1 MENNTKKNN
10 TNTILIVVLA
20 VLLVV
25 CIGVTIWAVFFRKP
39 VQSSEFNPDY
49 PPQET
54 EPNQTPI
61 HGGNPQETLHSP
73 VGGGAINLTYGTTVT
88 IDISEEKATFY
99 FANPAK
105 SNLDMVMT
113 LVIDDTIVM
122 ISKRITPG
130 HMVSSLKLES
140 GIANELK
147 VGGYDAKYV
156 VYLYDRQ
163 TGEKAIVNA
172 EGAVTVTVVP

>member
-1 MENNTKKNN
+1 MAKNVNKNN
-10 TNTILIVVLA
+10 TTNILIIVLA
-20 VLLVV
+20 VLLVA

-39 VQSSEFNPDY
+39 EPSKFNPDY

-61 HGGNPQETLHSP
+61 QGGNTQDTLPAP
-73 VGGGAINLTYGTTVT
+73 VGGGAVNLTYGTTVT
-88 IDISEEKATFY
+88 IDLSEENATFY

-122 ISKRITPG
+122 VSKRITPG
-130 HMVSSLKLES
+130 HMLSSLKLES
-140 GIANELK
+140 GIASKLQA
-147 VGGYDAKYV
+147 GGYDAKYV
-156 VYLYDRQ
+156 VYLYDCQ
-163 TGEKAIVNA
+163 TGEKAVVNA
-172 EGAVTVTVVP
+172 EGAVTVTVIP

>member
-1 MENNTKKNN
+1 MSKCEKKSN
-10 TNTILIVVLA
+10 TNNILIIVLS
-20 VLLVV
+20 VLLVI
-25 CIGVTIWAVFFRKP
+25 CIGITIWAVFFRKP
-39 VQSSEFNPDY
+39 VSSGFNPDY

-61 HGGNPQETLHSP
+61 KGGSQETLVAP
-73 VGGGAINLTYGTTVT
+73 NGGGAVNLTYGTSVT
-88 IDISEEKATFY
+88 IDLSENTATFY

-113 LVIDDTIVM
+113 LVIDDTVVM

-130 HMVSSLKLES
+130 HMVTTLKLEN
-140 GIANELK
+140 GVAKNLQ

-172 EGAVTVTVVP
+172 EGAVSVTVVP